1 MKLLLAAL
9 ALAIGLP
16 ASSLRA
22 EEAVAILDRVLAHR
36 PTKDLALKARLFL
49 TRERFVPVEIL
60 IQHRTADTRTLYRGA
75 QTELLVVQP
84 LTAEPRYYLKG
95 AGELTGARRLEKLLG
110 SQFVF
115 YDLGLPFLH
124 WPGPKLVGE
133 ERTRGRDCFRI
144 ECQAA
149 GQPYARVK
157 LWIDKEYGA
166 LLSAEAFNADDRLVR
181 RFSVTSFKRVGEVWI
196 PRGLESG
203 FVLPGQALPAE
214 DRSRLEIS
222 EGNYDAQL
230 PAELFD
236 PARFASPAGSATARP

>member
-1 MKLLLAAL
+1 MKLLLATL

-60 IQHRTADTRTLYRGA
+60 IQHTPADTRTLYRGA

-166 LLSAEAFNADDRLVR
+166 FVMKCLALKGEIEREFKLRITLRQFDNLLIEIANQSLR
-181 RFSVTSFKRVGEVWI
+181 SVS
-196 PRGLESG
+196 
-203 FVLPGQALPAE
+203 
-214 DRSRLEIS
+214 
-222 EGNYDAQL
+222 
-230 PAELFD
+230 
-236 PARFASPAGSATARP
+236 SPP